1 MSKTIHPDAVAPPA
15 KLRNAGSKTSVQQAA
30 RKNRRPVWF
39 AVFLLLVAGMAC
51 RLEFGVGREVSPDAG
66 QPAAESNA
74 RQSAVAAPSKI
85 QPAAQQPATNLQ
97 NLAENAPT
105 VVPTPSPTPALVPSV
120 EISPTVTPSPTVS
133 PTVTAAKL
141 VPTVTSKNEAALSS
155 GTALAV
161 AVTPT
166 VVPLIPARYPPTRII
181 APAIGLDAPVE
192 TAGWHTVEQDGNLVS
207 VWDIPDNAAGWH
219 TNSALPGQGSNV
231 VFSGHHNIGGEVF
244 RDLVDLKVGDE
255 ITVQADAYKYHY
267 IITDRFIVPERDAPP
282 EQRAQNAQWIKP
294 TVDERITL
302 VSCWPYNNNTH
313 RLIVVAKPTGFS
325 KM

>member
-1 MSKTIHPDAVAPPA
+1 MSKTIDPDAVASLA
-15 KLRNAGSKTSVQQAA
+15 GLHYAGSKTSAQQSA

-51 RLEFGVGREVSPDAG
+51 RLEFGVGREVSPQAE
-66 QPAAESNA
+66 QAAAESNA
-74 RQSAVAAPSKI
+74 AQSAVAAPARI
-85 QPAAQQPATNLQ
+85 QQAVQSDAGSDNR
-97 NLAENAPT
+97 AENAPT
-105 VVPTPSPTPALVPSV
+105 VVPTPSPTLVSSA

-155 GTALAV
+155 GTALV
-161 AVTPT
+161 FAVTPT
-166 VVPLIPARYPPTRII
+166 VVPLVPARYPPTRVI
-181 APAIGLDAPVE
+181 APAIGLDAAVE
-192 TAGWHTVEQDGNLVS
+192 AAGWHTVEQDGNLMS

-219 TNSALPGQGSNV
+219 ENSALPGQGSNV

-255 ITVQADAYKYHY
+255 ITVQADAYEYHY

-294 TVDERITL
+294 TVDERVTL